1 MNKSTIISIIIGLV
15 LAAVMFFV
23 GRCTAPEPVESI
35 VTKSDTI
42 YTHSIDTIFVEKP
55 MFISRTI
62 LDTVYIP
69 KDTFL
74 ICESKTYEDSLATV
88 WISGINPELDS
99 IRYYIPKDSVFIN
112 TETTITKVELKHHGW
127 GITVGPYVGF
137 GGNYNPFNQTF
148 GGGVEVGL
156 GVTIGYSFLFK

>member
-23 GRCTAPEPVESI
+23 GRCTAPEPEESI

-42 YTHSIDTIFVEKP
+42 YLHSTDTIKVPKIEYVD
-55 MFISRTI
+55 RLI
-62 LDTVYIP
+62 LDTIHVTDTILIREQLEYEDSISHIWVSGIEPAIDSIIYFIP
-69 KDTFL
+69 KDTVL
-74 ICESKTYEDSLATV
+74 
-88 WISGINPELDS
+88 
-99 IRYYIPKDSVFIN
+99 IN

-156 GVTIGYSFLFK
+156 GVSIGYSFLFK

>member
-23 GRCTAPEPVESI
+23 GRCTAPEPEESI

-55 MFISRTI
+55 KYITSII
-62 LDTVYIP
+62 LDTMYIH
-69 KDTFL
+69 DTVML
-74 ICESKTYEDSLATV
+74 KEQKMYEDTLSTIWV
-88 WISGINPELDS
+88 SGFDVELDS
-99 IRYYIPKDSVFIN
+99 VRYYIPRDSIFVN
-112 TETTITKVELKHHGW
+112 TETTITKVELKRHGW
-127 GITVGPYVGF
+127 GITVGQYVGL

-148 GGGVEVGL
+148 GGSVEVGI
-156 GVTIGYSFLFK
+156 GVSIGYSFIFK